1 MAKIDKV
8 YDAVKGGFSI
18 APSIATAT
26 GIGVKS
32 VSAYL
37 TILRRRGE
45 IEITGVVRKS
55 TSAKWLV
62 DKNRKAKLTHRLGRS
77 GSGTNSYRIKK

>member
-8 YDAVKGGFSI
+8 YEAIRNGFNT
-18 APSIATAT
+18 APSIATYT
-26 GIGVKS
+26 DIGVKS

-55 TSAKWLV
+55 TSEKWLK
-62 DKNRKAKLTHRLGRS
+62 DRNRPKKLTHRLGRS
-77 GSGTNSYRIKK
+77 GMGTNSYRIKI